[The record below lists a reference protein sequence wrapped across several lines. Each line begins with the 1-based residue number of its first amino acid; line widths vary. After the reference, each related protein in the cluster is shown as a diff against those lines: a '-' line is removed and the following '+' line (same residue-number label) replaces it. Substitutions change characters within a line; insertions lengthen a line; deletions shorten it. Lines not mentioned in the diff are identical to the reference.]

1 MRKLAF
7 LSVRID
13 LACLPPLD
21 RGLRTDRA
29 LKETPLVG
37 DLTKSASRL
46 VGKEKLAAR
55 CYTKRPLELNMHWIK
70 RRFNMST
77 TIKDTTEAV
86 SISGVMIPDSKLA
99 QEATELVRNTESP
112 LLFNHSTRVYY
123 FGSLAGKRR
132 GLKFDPELLYIGAM
146 FHDMG
151 LTRQYSS
158 KSDRFEVDGANAA
171 RAFLRQHNI
180 SQQEMDTVW
189 TAIALHT
196 TPGIPQYMHP
206 VVALL
211 TNGVEMD
218 VLGIAYSEFSDADRE
233 AVVAAYPRTEHF
245 KEDIIQTFYDGI
257 KYRPETTFGNVKADV
272 LADKDPKFQRMN
284 FCSVIRGSQWKG

>member
-1 MRKLAF
+1 
-7 LSVRID
+7 
-13 LACLPPLD
+13 
-21 RGLRTDRA
+21 
-29 LKETPLVG
+29 
-37 DLTKSASRL
+37 
-46 VGKEKLAAR
+46 
-55 CYTKRPLELNMHWIK
+55 
-70 RRFNMST
+70 
-77 TIKDTTEAV
+77 
-86 SISGVMIPDSKLA
+86 VMVPDSKLA
-99 QEATELVRNTESP
+99 REATELVHDTESP

-123 FGSLAGKRR
+123 FGALAGKRR
-132 GLKFDPELLYIGAM
+132 ALKFDPELLYIGAM

-151 LTRQYSS
+151 LTPQYRS

-171 RAFLRQHNI
+171 RAFLRRHNI
-180 SQQEMDTVW
+180 SQQEIDTVW

-233 AVVAAYPRTEHF
+233 AIVAAYPRSKRF

-257 KYRPETTFGNVKADV
+257 KHKPKTTFGNVKADV

-284 FCSVIRGSQWKG
+284 FCNVIRGSQWKA

>member
-1 MRKLAF
+1 
-7 LSVRID
+7 
-13 LACLPPLD
+13 
-21 RGLRTDRA
+21 
-29 LKETPLVG
+29 
-37 DLTKSASRL
+37 
-46 VGKEKLAAR
+46 
-55 CYTKRPLELNMHWIK
+55 
-70 RRFNMST
+70 MST
-77 TIKDTTEAV
+77 TIIDLAERS
-86 SISGVMIPDSKLA
+86 SISGVTIPDSKLA
-99 QEATELVRNTESP
+99 REATELVHDTESS

-123 FGSLAGKRR
+123 FASLAGKRR
-132 GLKFDPELLYIGAM
+132 GLKFDPELLYVAAM

-151 LTRQYSS
+151 LTPRYSS
-158 KSDRFEVDGANAA
+158 KSDRFEVDGANTA

-180 SQQEMDTVW
+180 PQLEIDTVW

-218 VLGIAYSEFSDADRE
+218 VLGIAYSEFSDTDRE

-245 KEDIIQTFYDGI
+245 KEDIIQAFYDGI
-257 KYRPETTFGNVKADV
+257 KHKPETTFGNVKADV
-272 LADKDPKFQRMN
+272 LADKDPKFQRGN